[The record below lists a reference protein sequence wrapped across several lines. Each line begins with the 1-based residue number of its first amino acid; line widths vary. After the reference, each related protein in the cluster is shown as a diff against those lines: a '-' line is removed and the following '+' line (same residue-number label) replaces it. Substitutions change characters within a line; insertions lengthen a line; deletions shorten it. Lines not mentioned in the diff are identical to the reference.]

1 MSRGIHARRGVLSG
15 AVDDPLLE
23 TIVNNRYR
31 VIRRLGEGGM
41 SLVYEVQHVKLKRQ
55 FALKRLLPM
64 LCGNEE
70 ALIRFEREA
79 ELLASLHHPNVVE
92 ITDWDELHDG
102 TPYMILEFLHG
113 AHIRVRIDRGP
124 MPWDAIGR
132 IADQTMS
139 ALSLAH
145 RIGITHRD
153 LKPENIF
160 ISIDDT
166 GEERVKLL
174 DFGVSKLRGLGR
186 TTGAHAMLGTPS
198 YMSPEQAQGQT
209 ELIGPSTDV
218 WAMGS
223 ILYEMATQKVAFTG
237 ETLAATVVNITS
249 GRPPPMSTLR
259 PDAPPAYVD
268 LVDRA
273 ISLDP
278 DRRIMTIEEL
288 RAGLRSALEPR
299 PRATTA
305 VSGMMPIAKVSG
317 PVEIVA
323 RPPSISVSATPPG
336 GTRLAT
342 EVGDLDQGRR
352 FNFWVIGATALVALA
367 LALVVVFVIR

>member
-1 MSRGIHARRGVLSG
+1 MN
-15 AVDDPLLE
+15 DPLID
-23 TIVNNRYR
+23 TIVNGRYR
-31 VIRRLGEGGM
+31 VIRKLGEGGM
-41 SLVYEVQHVKLKRQ
+41 SLVYEVQHVRLKRQ

-92 ITDWDELHDG
+92 ITDWDNLHDG
-102 TPYMILEFLHG
+102 TPFMILEFLHG

-124 MPWDAIGR
+124 LPWEAIGR
-132 IADQTMS
+132 LADQTMS

-160 ISIDDT
+160 ISIDDA

-186 TTGAHAMLGTPS
+186 TTGVHALLGTPS
-198 YMSPEQAQGQT
+198 YMSPEQAQGLT
-209 ELIGPSTDV
+209 DEIGPSTDA
-218 WAMGS
+218 WAMGC
-223 ILYEMATQKVAFTG
+223 ILYEMATGKVAFTG
-237 ETLAATVVNITS
+237 ESLAATVVEITS
-249 GRPPPMSTLR
+249 GRPAPIANYR
-259 PDAPPAYVD
+259 PDASAAFID

-288 RAGLRSALEPR
+288 RAGLKSALEPR
-299 PRATTA
+299 PRVTTP
-305 VSGMMPIAKVSG
+305 VSGLLPINTPLTPKSG

-323 RPPSISVSATPPG
+323 RSTAVGATPPG

-342 EVGDLDQGRR
+342 QVET
-352 FNFWVIGATALVALA
+352 FGASHVRLWIIAATTALLA
-367 LALVVVFVIR
+367 IAVVLVVVFAI